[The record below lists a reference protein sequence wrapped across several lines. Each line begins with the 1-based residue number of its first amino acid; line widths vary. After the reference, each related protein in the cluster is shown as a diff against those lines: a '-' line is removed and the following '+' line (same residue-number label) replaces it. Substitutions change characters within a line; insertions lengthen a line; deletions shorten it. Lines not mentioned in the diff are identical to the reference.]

1 MLNKGLM
8 KGLITNL
15 PDLEEP
21 WPIYL
26 VNKSS
31 KITRGPKIDVSKFAP
46 GFMLQMDFEFF
57 NIERIFGFTSTF
69 VDIYSSTSYPFE
81 FT

>member
-8 KGLITNL
+8 KGLIIKL

-31 KITRGPKIDVSKFAP
+31 KITRGPKIDILNFAP
-46 GFMLQMDFEFF
+46 VFMLHMDFELFD
-57 NIERIFGFTSTF
+57 IESIFGSTSTF
-69 VDIYSSTSYPFE
+69 LDIYSSTSYPFE